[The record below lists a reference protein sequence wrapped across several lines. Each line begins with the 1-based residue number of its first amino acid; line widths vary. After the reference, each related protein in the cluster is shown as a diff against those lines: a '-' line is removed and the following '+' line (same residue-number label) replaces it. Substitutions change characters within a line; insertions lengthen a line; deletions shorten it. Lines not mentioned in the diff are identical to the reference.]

1 MYTKGFSNKFP
12 NLIKKIQSLD
22 CSLISEKELKKLSP
36 SDSPSGII
44 GIANKIEY
52 SEFNYDENFIFLD
65 KIADPGNMGT
75 IIRTASWFGISQI
88 ALSDGCIDPFNSK
101 VVRSAMGT
109 HFSLKWIGEKSIK
122 DFKNYKLIGA
132 DPKSNNINQLPKTN
146 HKWGLIMGSEAHGIS
161 SDIYSLMNDT
171 IAIPKIG
178 EGESLNI
185 GVAMGILLYQLTK

>member
-1 MYTKGFSNKFP
+1 
-12 NLIKKIQSLD
+12 
-22 CSLISEKELKKLSP
+22 
-36 SDSPSGII
+36 
-44 GIANKIEY
+44 
-52 SEFNYDENFIFLD
+52 
-65 KIADPGNMGT
+65 MGT

-109 HFSLKWIGEKSIK
+109 HFSLKWIGEKPIK

-146 HKWGLIMGSEAHGIS
+146 NKWGLIMGSEAHGIS

-185 GVAMGILLYQLTK
+185 GVAIGILLYQLRK